1 MTKVLYRPAT
11 EADISGIK
19 ALTDIMLAH
28 TGLGVATV
36 PKIRALVTNPK
47 TLVLLALIDDQIVGY
62 TCAVLHENIFNEVLR
77 ATDIGVFVLPEY
89 RRLDVAKNLIERL
102 EDWARTNKVQQL
114 WLGQTTGDNVEAVA
128 EYYRRLGFKVRG
140 FNAVKEI

>member
-1 MTKVLYRPAT
+1 MTRVLYRPAT
-11 EADISGIK
+11 EDDVGGIK

-36 PKIRALVTNPK
+36 PKIRALVTSSK
-47 TLVLLALIDDQIVGY
+47 TLVLLALIDNKIVGY
-62 TCAVLHENIFNEVLR
+62 TCAVLHESIFNDVVR

-89 RRLDVAKNLIERL
+89 RRLDIAKNLIERL
-102 EDWARTNKVQQL
+102 ELWAKDRGAQQL
-114 WLGQTTGDNVEAVA
+114 WLGQTTGDRVEVVA
-128 EYYRRLGFKVRG
+128 EYYRKLGYKIRG